1 MFYLR
6 LKSIP
11 ELADL
16 SRSERTMAWHTCR
29 KRVRYRWKTLAG
41 ALAGLLIGTGLG
53 IGALNLVLILSPAQV
68 SRPGRM
74 ATYLIAGF
82 ACGAIIMASME
93 AARWIAISAQI
104 RPFLREHLG
113 QSASPASPGNQI
125 ENKTENKNKNK
136 TEIDYL
142 EEPFEET
149 SDSDRAS

>member
-113 QSASPASPGNQI
+113 QSASPDNQLEDEAEGTS
-125 ENKTENKNKNK
+125 ENKTA
-136 TEIDYL
+136 IDYL

>member
-16 SRSERTMAWHTCR
+16 SPGERTMAWHTCR

-41 ALAGLLIGTGLG
+41 AVVGLLIGTGLG
-53 IGALNLVLILSPAQV
+53 YGALNIVLILSPAEI
-68 SRPGRM
+68 SRTGRM
-74 ATYLIAGF
+74 ATYLIGGF
-82 ACGAIIMASME
+82 AWGAIIMATME

-113 QSASPASPGNQI
+113 EAGSSEDEA
-125 ENKTENKNKNK
+125 EKK

-142 EEPFEET
+142 EEPFAETTET
-149 SDSDRAS
+149 SDSDRAG